1 MTTTYKGIAA
11 TTQTLGYLVSTA
23 VLAAVPEATVTLAR
37 PEEPAAGSA
46 NAPRVNIYLVQ
57 VIPDPT
63 MRSNDLPT
71 RDERG
76 NLVTLPTAP
85 VNLRYLLSFFGASE
99 KAHLMLGAV
108 EVALRSRAVLDSTI
122 ITQALTGHPEL
133 QDSGL
138 AAQAPPVRL
147 VPSSVSLEELARFWS
162 GFLQMPYTVST
173 LYEAMTVILTA
184 SDSPTATLPVA
195 KVGGGS
201 GSLPPQL
208 DPLPT
213 VQFSSSP
220 PAVVR
225 VTGTGLS
232 EQQQVQI
239 GSVWAPL
246 EAGASGGFQVT
257 LPADVTAGAQPV
269 ALGTATDTTST
280 TATTGRPAQPIA
292 GAKSQVL
299 RIRPELVQAT
309 IDSNG
314 TAVTLT
320 VAPPLQP
327 GQTVML
333 SLVASGPGADPVAGS
348 VQLPL
353 AVTATTTQPT
363 FTLPTGFAAGQYLT
377 ILEVDGV
384 ASLPTLVGGVYAEP
398 AVTVP

>member
-11 TTQTLGYLVSTA
+11 TTQTLGYLISTA

-71 RDERG
+71 RDDRG
-76 NLVTLPTAP
+76 NLVSVPMAP

-108 EVALRSRAVLDSTI
+108 EIALRSRAVLDSTI
-122 ITQALTGHPEL
+122 ITQAQTGHPEL

-138 AAQAPPVRL
+138 ESQVPPVRF

-195 KVGGGS
+195 KVGGGA

-213 VQFSSSP
+213 VQFTSSP
-220 PAVVR
+220 PTVVP

-232 EQQQVQI
+232 DQQQVQI
-239 GSVWAPL
+239 GSVSTPL
-246 EAGASGGFQVT
+246 EDAASGGFQFT
-257 LPADVTAGAQPV
+257 LPANVAAGPQTVT
-269 ALGTATDTTST
+269 LGIPGSDPQT
-280 TATTGRPAQPIA
+280 
-292 GAKSQVL
+292 L
-299 RIRPELVQAT
+299 RIRPEVAQAAVASPPT
-309 IDSNG
+309 S
-314 TAVTLT
+314 VTLT

-327 GQTVML
+327 GQAAVL
-333 SLVASGPGADPVAGS
+333 SLVASGAGADPVADS

-353 AVTATTTQPT
+353 TVTAATTQPA
-363 FTLPTGFAAGQYLT
+363 FPLPQTLAAGEYLT

>member
-1 MTTTYKGIAA
+1 MTTTTYKGIAA
-11 TTQTLGYLVSTA
+11 TTQTLGYLVGSA
-23 VLAAVPEATVTLAR
+23 VLAAVPEARVTLAR

-46 NAPRVNIYLVQ
+46 NEPRVNIYLVQ

-71 RDERG
+71 RDDKG
-76 NLVTLPTAP
+76 NLVSVPMAP

-108 EVALRSRAVLDSTI
+108 EIALRSHAVLDPTI
-122 ITQALTGHPEL
+122 ITQALTSHPEL

-138 AAQAPPVRL
+138 ASQVPPVRL

-184 SDSPTATLPVA
+184 SDSPTAALPVA
-195 KVGGGS
+195 KVGGGV
-201 GSLPPQL
+201 GSLPPRL

-213 VQFSSSP
+213 VQFTSSP
-220 PAVVR
+220 PTVVG
-225 VTGTGLS
+225 VTGAGLTG
-232 EQQQVQI
+232 QQQVQI

-246 EAGASGGFQVT
+246 EPSPAGGGLQFT
-257 LPADVTAGAQPV
+257 LPANVAAGVQGVT
-269 ALGTATDTTST
+269 LGTATSGQL
-280 TATTGRPAQPIA
+280 APIA
-292 GAKSQVL
+292 GAEQQVL
-299 RIRPELVQAT
+299 RIRPEVTQPAA
-309 IDSNG
+309 NANN
-314 TAVTLT
+314 TAVTVT

-327 GQTVML
+327 GQTAVL
-333 SLVASGPGADPVAGS
+333 SLVASDAGADPAADS
-348 VQLPL
+348 VQIPL
-353 AVTATTTQPT
+353 AIIATSTQAT
-363 FTLPTGFAAGQYLT
+363 FPLPAGLAAGQYLT

-398 AVTVP
+398 AVALS

>member
-76 NLVTLPTAP
+76 NLVSLPMAP

-99 KAHLMLGAV
+99 QAHLMLGAV

-133 QDSGL
+133 LDSGL
-138 AAQAPPVRL
+138 ASQVPPVRF

-220 PAVVR
+220 PTVVR
-225 VTGTGLS
+225 VTGTGIG
-232 EQQQVQI
+232 EQQQIQI

-257 LPADVTAGAQPV
+257 LPADVAAGAQPV
-269 ALGTATDTTST
+269 TLGTATSG
-280 TATTGRPAQPIA
+280 TTGTTGQPAQPIA

-299 RIRPELVQAT
+299 RIRPEVVQAT
-309 IDSNG
+309 IGSNG

-327 GQTVML
+327 GQTAVL
-333 SLVASGPGADPVAGS
+333 SVVASGLGADPVADS
-348 VQLPL
+348 VQVPV
-353 AVTATTTQPT
+353 AVTATTTQTT
-363 FTLPTGFAAGQYLT
+363 FMLPTGLAAGQYLT